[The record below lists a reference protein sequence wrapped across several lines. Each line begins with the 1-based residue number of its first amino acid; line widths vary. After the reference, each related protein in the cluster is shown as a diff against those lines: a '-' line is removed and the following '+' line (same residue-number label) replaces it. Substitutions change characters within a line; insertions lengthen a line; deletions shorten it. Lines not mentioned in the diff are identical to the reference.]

1 MQVRQ
6 VQVRGC
12 LPALVALL
20 VVGALVAALVTASV
34 AFAAVALGAAV
45 LAALLRWIR
54 SLSGAPRSET
64 SAPRR
69 RAADVTIDAEV
80 VEPLEGTGGGSPP
93 RRLE

>member
-1 MQVRQ
+1 MRVRQ

-20 VVGALVAALVTASV
+20 VVGALLAAFLTASV

-45 LAALLRWIR
+45 IAALVRWLRAIAGGR
-54 SLSGAPRSET
+54 AHEPA
-64 SAPRR
+64 APRR

-80 VEPLEGTGGGSPP
+80 VEPPGGRGDGTPP
-93 RRLE
+93 RLE